1 MNRTANSLTFAWRAL
16 LKIKHTPEQLFDVII
31 TPIMFTVLFT
41 YLFGGALAGS
51 TDKYVQF
58 LLPGI
63 LVQTVLF
70 TSIYTGFTLNTD
82 ISKGVFDRFKSMPIW
97 PPAPLIGA
105 MIGDTMRYSA
115 SSLIVILIGLLMG
128 FRPEAGIVG
137 VILSVL
143 LLDLFAFGIGWV
155 FTTVALAVGTPGT
168 VMTMSWLVLMP
179 LTFAS
184 NIFVDPGTMPSWLQS
199 FVGVNPV
206 AILVSAVR
214 DVMAGTSQFS
224 DILKALIAPAI
235 TTAICVPIAMHLY
248 SKER

>member
-1 MNRTANSLTFAWRAL
+1 MNRTANSLTFTWRAL

-41 YLFGGALAGS
+41 FLFGGALEGS

-97 PPAPLIGA
+97 RASPIVGA
-105 MIGDTMRYSA
+105 MLGDTVRYTVSSA
-115 SSLIVILIGLLMG
+115 IVILVGLLMG
-128 FRPEAGIVG
+128 FSPEAGLMGI
-137 VILSVL
+137 ITSIL
-143 LLDLFAFGIGWV
+143 LLDVFAFGIGWM
-155 FTTVALAVGTPGT
+155 FTTIALAVRTPGT
-168 VMTMSWLVLMP
+168 VMTMSWLLLMP

-184 NIFVDPGTMPSWLQS
+184 NIFVNPRTMPDWLQT
-199 FVGVNPV
+199 FVEVNPV
-206 AILVSAVR
+206 AILVTAVR
-214 DVMAGTSQFS
+214 GIMAGQPNSA
-224 DILKALIAPAI
+224 DIMQSLIAPAI
-235 TTAICVPIAMHLY
+235 VTIICIPIAMYLY
-248 SKER
+248 GRER